1 MKKLIINADDFGYS
15 RAVNYG
21 IIDCLE
27 DGVLTS
33 ATMMPN
39 MPGAEHAAVL
49 AKAHKQLGV
58 GIHLVLTCGKPLLPT
73 HNTIVD
79 SHGLFRNLAFYQGS
93 YTIDADE
100 VEAEWEA
107 QIERFLSFGLTPTHL
122 DSHHHIN
129 TYNGI
134 NKVFLRLAKKYDLP
148 VRHNMQLPSG
158 QIATDKFEPSLEKA
172 LANEEALLAIFGD
185 AETLEVMSH
194 PGYLDKAIYT
204 GSAYN
209 YARLDEVELLT
220 SKRVIDWLTHSQEVE
235 LVSFAHVGHRSRT

>member
-21 IIDCLE
+21 IIDCFQY
-27 DGVLTS
+27 GVLTS
-33 ATMMPN
+33 TTMMPN

-49 AKAHKQLGV
+49 AKAHKDLGV
-58 GIHLVLTCGKPLLPT
+58 GIHLVLTCGKPLLTT

-79 SHGLFRNLAFYQGS
+79 NNGLFRNLAFYQGA

-129 TYNGI
+129 MYNEI
-134 NKVFLRLAKKYDLP
+134 DDVFLWLAKKYDLP
-148 VRHNMQLPSG
+148 VRHNMQLPERQTS
-158 QIATDKFEPSLEKA
+158 TDKFELSLEKA
-172 LANEEALLAIFGD
+172 LANEEALLAIFGEN
-185 AETLEVMSH
+185 ETLEVMSH

-204 GSAYN
+204 GSSYN
-209 YARLDEVELLT
+209 YPRLDEVELLT
-220 SKRVIDWLTHSQEVE
+220 SKRVIDWITHSQEVE
-235 LVSFAHVGHRSRT
+235 LVSFAHASQRSRT